1 MYYARIYVCTVYVFM
16 YVLMYVLCMYSFIYY
31 VRIYVCTM
39 YVRMS
44 EYQEQSCVNSAVTN
58 YSLLPHVI
66 TVTVYQLSL
75 SHSNITRVNATKL
88 RRPRLEIIVECMLIP
103 CSVANIQLSKQSI
116 ACIFRVDKKTYVRFS
131 GIVVMF
137 LQEKGIVSSQITIN
151 FKNIFMRI

>member
-66 TVTVYQLSL
+66 TVTVY
-75 SHSNITRVNATKL
+75 
-88 RRPRLEIIVECMLIP
+88 
-103 CSVANIQLSKQSI
+103 
-116 ACIFRVDKKTYVRFS
+116 
-131 GIVVMF
+131 
-137 LQEKGIVSSQITIN
+137 
-151 FKNIFMRI
+151 